1 MPNPSPDPDELLF
14 EGRFLSLHKKTGRNW
29 EYAARK
35 YCKGIVGILAVTD
48 RREIVLTEQF
58 RPAVTK
64 RVFELPAGLAGDDPL
79 KPDEPF
85 LSAAKRELLEETGF
99 EARKWWSL
107 LDGPSSAGLTD
118 ETITIFLA
126 TGLVRVA
133 ERDTHGVEGESIK
146 VHLVPVAEVLDFLR
160 RQQEDGAA
168 VDFKIFASLYVAAR
182 HPMSPF

>member
-1 MPNPSPDPDELLF
+1 MPNPADSDETLF
-14 EGRFLSLHKKTGRNW
+14 EGRFLALRKKVGRNW
-29 EYAARK
+29 EYASRK
-35 YCKGIVGILAVTD
+35 YCKGIVGILAITG

-58 RPAVTK
+58 RPAVNK

-79 KPDEPF
+79 KPDEPL

-99 EARKWWSL
+99 EARKWWSI

-118 ETITIFLA
+118 ECITLFMA

-146 VHLVPVAEVLDFLR
+146 VHLVPMAEVLDFIR

-168 VDFKIFASLYVAAR
+168 ADFKIFAALYVAMR
-182 HPMSPF
+182 HPMFPG